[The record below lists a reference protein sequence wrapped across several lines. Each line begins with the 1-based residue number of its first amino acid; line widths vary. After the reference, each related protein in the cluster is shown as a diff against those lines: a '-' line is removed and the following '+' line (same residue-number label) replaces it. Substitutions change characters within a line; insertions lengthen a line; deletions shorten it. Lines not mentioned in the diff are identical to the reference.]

1 MFVKQKIAKSE
12 YSLFHT
18 TYIKDT
24 KELFKGLFS
33 RSELKRFSN
42 EIGFKFSKN
51 VELKAVNDPKIA

>member
-33 RSELKRFSN
+33 RSEL
-42 EIGFKFSKN
+42 GFKFSKN
-51 VELKAVNDPKIA
+51 VELKTVNDPKIA

>member
-1 MFVKQKIAKSE
+1 MFVKQKIAKSK

-18 TYIKDT
+18 TYIKDI

-33 RSELKRFSN
+33 RSERFSN

-51 VELKAVNDPKIA
+51 VELKTVNDPKIA